1 MQSKLVEL
9 LPESTGHNLI
19 HRQDASDE
27 TRQFGSLIYMIF
39 GQTGRAELRKLNL
52 LYTRQAGPSLIPFNR

>member
-1 MQSKLVEL
+1 MMQSKLVEL

-39 GQTGRAELRKLNL
+39 GQSRQSRTSEVKFTLHSSGWSFLN
-52 LYTRQAGPSLIPFNR
+52 SI